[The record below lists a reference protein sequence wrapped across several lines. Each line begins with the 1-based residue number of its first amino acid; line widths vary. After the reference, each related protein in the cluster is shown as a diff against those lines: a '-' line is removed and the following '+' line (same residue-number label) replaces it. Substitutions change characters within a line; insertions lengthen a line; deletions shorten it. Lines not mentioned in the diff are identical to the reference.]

1 MEIIVVVFTL
11 IGMFVFNEA
20 IKFINRNDKEARIDV
35 DNKGLM
41 NIIIALSTTFLYCK
55 YKLSV
60 EFYIYFYLTIY
71 LIIVGYI
78 DYKTKNVYTIFNWLT
93 IIIGAWF
100 LIYKKSIG
108 IDVSFIIICVIIYI
122 IFVKFIGYFNM
133 FGDGDTDI
141 FIAISIFVSS
151 INLNTFP
158 LVILLLNMILSNL
171 VLIILNI
178 KLLDVRKMKFKEQLA
193 FAPSIALSTFIL
205 ILIL

>member
-1 MEIIVVVFTL
+1 MRVVIFTL
-11 IGMFVFNEA
+11 IGIIAFLGA
-20 IKFINRNDKEARIDV
+20 IAFINKNDNESKIDV
-35 DNKGLM
+35 NKKGK
-41 NIIIALSTTFLYCK
+41 IILIITLSTTLIYIK
-55 YKLSV
+55 YRASV
-60 EFYIYFYLTIY
+60 EFYVYYYLTIY

-78 DYKTKNVYTIFNWLT
+78 DYKTKNVYSIFNWLT
-93 IIIGAWF
+93 IVIGIGF
-100 LIYKKSIG
+100 LIYQKSIG
-108 IDVSFIIICVIIYI
+108 IDISFNVLCVIIYI
-122 IFVKFIGYFNM
+122 IFAKFIGYFNM

-151 INLNTFP
+151 VNLNIFP

-171 VLIILNI
+171 VLIIFNI

>member
-1 MEIIVVVFTL
+1 MRVVIFTL
-11 IGMFVFNEA
+11 IGIIAFLGA
-20 IKFINRNDKEARIDV
+20 IAFINKNDNESKIDV
-35 DNKGLM
+35 NKKGK
-41 NIIIALSTTFLYCK
+41 IILIITLSTTLIYIK
-55 YKLSV
+55 YRASV
-60 EFYIYFYLTIY
+60 EFYVYYYLTIY

-78 DYKTKNVYTIFNWLT
+78 DYKTKNVYSIFNWLT
-93 IIIGAWF
+93 IVIGIGF
-100 LIYKKSIG
+100 LIYQKSIG
-108 IDVSFIIICVIIYI
+108 IDISFTVLCVIIYI
-122 IFVKFIGYFNM
+122 IFAKFIGYFNM

-151 INLNTFP
+151 VNLNTFP

-171 VLIILNI
+171 VLIIFNI

>member
-1 MEIIVVVFTL
+1 MRVVIFTL
-11 IGMFVFNEA
+11 IGIIAFLGA
-20 IKFINRNDKEARIDV
+20 IAFINKNDNESKIDV
-35 DNKGLM
+35 NKKGK
-41 NIIIALSTTFLYCK
+41 IILIITLSTTLIYIK
-55 YKLSV
+55 YRASV
-60 EFYIYFYLTIY
+60 EFYVYYYLTIY

-78 DYKTKNVYTIFNWLT
+78 DYKTKNVYSIFNWLT
-93 IIIGAWF
+93 IVTGIGF
-100 LIYKKSIG
+100 LIYQKSIG
-108 IDVSFIIICVIIYI
+108 IDISFTVLCVIIYI
-122 IFVKFIGYFNM
+122 IFAKFIGYFNM

-151 INLNTFP
+151 VNLNTFP

-171 VLIILNI
+171 VLIIFNI